1 MTKFI
6 ILFSLFFVLPNL
18 QSFASIDPIQNLTID
33 QLVVLDVEATIN
45 PAVSNYIQTEIA
57 NAENS
62 GSALLVIRLN
72 TPGGLVSTTKDILA
86 TFGRSKIPI
95 VVWVTPEG
103 ASATSAG
110 AIIASGSHAL
120 LMNRGTNIGAATPVG
135 LGEDIKEKDG
145 RSKAINDLTALVKSL
160 SETRG
165 RNANAFVEMIAKSSS
180 FSADDALKKQ
190 IIDGMAT
197 SLDQVRTILNGK
209 TVIVLGQKYLIQF
222 APIVEVKE
230 VPMDAGLRLL
240 NVLAHP
246 STAYILFVLGA
257 LLLYFEF
264 QAPGGYIAGSV
275 GVLCLLTAAIAF
287 QVLPLNYGAV
297 GLLIAGIGLLVLEV
311 FVTSYGLL
319 AIAGVACLGAGSLFL
334 YRHDDSWMTIQY
346 PLIFSTLAAVVFFG
360 LILVWYFRRENAKNH
375 QKHFF
380 SMVKGKGHVFAIV
393 GQEADQWIYQ
403 VKVNGEIWKAVSSDS
418 LNIGE
423 AVKIIDQSSESLVL
437 KVSKLS

>member
-6 ILFSLFFVLPNL
+6 LLLSFIFVLPNL
-18 QSFASIDPIQNLTID
+18 QSFASIDPIENLKID

-45 PAVSNYIQTEIA
+45 PAVSNYIQTEITK
-57 NAENS
+57 AEQS
-62 GSALLVIRLN
+62 SRSLLIIRLN

-95 VVWVTPEG
+95 VIWVTPEG

-165 RNANAFVEMIAKSSS
+165 RNASAFVEMIEKSSS
-180 FSADDALKKQ
+180 FSAEDALKKQ

-197 SLDQVRTILNGK
+197 SLDQIRTILSGK
-209 TVIVLGQKYLIQF
+209 TVIVLGKKYLIQF

-230 VPMDAGLRLL
+230 IPMDAGQRLL

-246 STAYILFVLGA
+246 STAYILFILGA

-297 GLLIAGIGLLVLEV
+297 GLLVAGLGLLVLEV

-319 AIAGVACLGAGSLFL
+319 AIAGIACLGAGSLFL
-334 YRHDDSWMTIQY
+334 YRHTDSWMTIQY
-346 PLIFSTLAAVVFFG
+346 PIIFSSLSAVVVFG
-360 LILVWYFRRENAKNH
+360 LILVWYFKKENAKNH

-380 SMVKGKGHVFAIV
+380 SMVQSKGHVFSV
-393 GQEADQWIYQ
+393 MGQESDYWFYQ
-403 VKVNGEIWKAVSSDS
+403 VKVNGEIWKAKSKDMLVA
-418 LNIGE
+418 GE
-423 AVKIIDQSSESLVL
+423 AIQITNQSSEDLIL
-437 KVSKLS
+437 IVSKLS